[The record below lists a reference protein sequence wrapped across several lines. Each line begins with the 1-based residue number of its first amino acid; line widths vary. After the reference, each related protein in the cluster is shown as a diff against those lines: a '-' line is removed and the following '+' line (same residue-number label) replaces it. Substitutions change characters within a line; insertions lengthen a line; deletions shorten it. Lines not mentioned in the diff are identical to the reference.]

1 MSAALAIL
9 LSLVLPSQT
18 PAVGAMSGP
27 PTKSQRT
34 DLAAAQRARDSI
46 SAVRWEARRNAQSER
61 DAWQD
66 EFERLRDS
74 LETIRSE
81 RGALDAEA
89 IRIARDNAASATP
102 AVSESN
108 SSDPLEP
115 YRKPL
120 QERARVLRERIA
132 QSIPWDRTRRLAR
145 LDSLIERMGTLDVGS
160 ALGSLSDAWA
170 SEWTFAYGTE
180 VIKDTV
186 LPRPEGEPLK
196 GEMVRY
202 GNLGAWYRDD
212 SVGVV
217 GILVRSSSDGWQWRE
232 DVTDSVRVRLSL
244 SLSTP
249 RGLVPFDPGGAAP
262 DGPGF
267 FKGEGKSTS
276 FGERVGKFL
285 SFRDGPL
292 HLAARWAARLVMLLL
307 LGLGGAVV
315 WIGIR
320 RHRVLS
326 RHETDEGRYEPHL
339 LRAMSD
345 AKAANDLTALC
356 QDTFAG
362 HVVKHGLASRNLS
375 PEALEQVLS
384 AQESAEGRHLESGLG
399 LLGTIGSNAP
409 FIGLFGTV
417 CGILDAFAAL
427 GQTGGGP
434 QAVMTA
440 IAEALVATAIGL
452 LVAIPAIWLY
462 NSLQLRVSEITARGR
477 ELRTLMVGAS
487 LEAAARGRGA

>member
-1 MSAALAIL
+1 MIAAYALLAAL
-9 LSLVLPSQT
+9 SLPAQT
-18 PAVGAMSGP
+18 PAATSGP
-27 PTKSQRT
+27 PTKSQRA

-46 SAVRWEARRNAQSER
+46 SSVRWEARRNAQSER

-66 EFERLRDS
+66 EFEHLRDS
-74 LETIRSE
+74 LEGIRSD
-81 RGALDAEA
+81 RASLDGEA
-89 IRIARDNAASATP
+89 IRIARENAAASAP
-102 AVSESN
+102 AVSEGAST
-108 SSDPLEP
+108 DPLET

-120 QERARVLRERIA
+120 QERAKVLRERVA
-132 QSIPWDRTRRLAR
+132 RSMPWDRERRLAR
-145 LDSLIERMGTLDVGS
+145 LDSLVEKLGTADATAALS
-160 ALGSLSDAWA
+160 ALSDAWA

-180 VIKDTV
+180 VRDTA
-186 LPRPEGEPLK
+186 LPRPEGDALEGRL
-196 GEMVRY
+196 VRV
-202 GNLGAWYRDD
+202 GSLGAWYLAETG
-212 SVGVV
+212 GVA
-217 GILVRSSSDGWQWRE
+217 GILVRSPSDGWQWRE
-232 DVTDSVRVRLSL
+232 DLTDSVRLRLAS
-244 SLSTP
+244 
-249 RGLVPFDPGGAAP
+249 GLASASGLLPLDPGAGAP
-262 DGPGF
+262 DGPGYF
-267 FKGEGKSTS
+267 QGGVEGGGFAAGFAKL
-276 FGERVGKFL
+276 F

-315 WIGIR
+315 WIGVR
-320 RHRVLS
+320 RHRVLA
-326 RHETDEGRYEPHL
+326 RHEVDDGRYEPGIL
-339 LRAMSD
+339 AAMAD
-345 AKAANDLTALC
+345 PALAAALGSQC
-356 QDTFAG
+356 LDTFAG
-362 HVVKHGLASRNLS
+362 RLVKGGLGSRNLS

-462 NSLQLRVSEITARGR
+462 NSLQLRVSEIVARGR